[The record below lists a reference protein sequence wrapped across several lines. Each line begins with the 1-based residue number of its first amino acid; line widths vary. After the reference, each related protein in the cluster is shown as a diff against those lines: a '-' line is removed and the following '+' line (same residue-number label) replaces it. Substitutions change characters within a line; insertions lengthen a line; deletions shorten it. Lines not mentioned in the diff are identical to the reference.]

1 MKPLKQIFAD
11 SLGIAPSAVSDD
23 LSYQGI
29 NQWDSVAH
37 MALVA
42 MIEDEYGLM
51 LDTDDIIDMNSYA
64 KALSILARYGINGA

>member
-11 SLGIAPSAVSDD
+11 SLGIEPTAVNDD

-42 MIEDEYGLM
+42 MIEDEYGIM
-51 LDTDDIIDMNSYA
+51 LDTDDIIDMSSYA
-64 KALSILARYGINGA
+64 KALSILAGYGIDGA